1 MIISNLLPQ
10 VGLAACIIPSLA
22 CGLEIELRYDL
33 DTRNFFDQAGAK
45 EAMEAA
51 AEFYEELITDELG
64 AINSADFQV
73 AGSFTRTWTPT
84 YLEPNNGNIETLITS
99 AADLVVPA
107 DTLIIFVGGRAL
119 TSSGQ
124 GGPGGINFGPGDFSP
139 FPWLNQLVNRGETG
153 AARILL
159 NGSFSSN
166 ATDFAPWGG
175 TLFFN
180 QNLNWNFST
189 TDATAST
196 GIDFLSV
203 ALHELAHVFG
213 IGIFLSPASSWRPL
227 IASDGSFTGPL
238 TAAAHGSK
246 KLFIGAEALHW
257 NEAGTLTNNSQTVA
271 AFGREHGELQRPLML
286 PATSSTTAAFFSVP
300 TNLELAAL
308 QDIGWELNPAPRDF
322 NLAVELGGEGVE
334 IGIPTTS
341 GVNYVVNRADSLDA
355 LAPAGEVIVGDG
367 TVQIWTDPLAVGE
380 RAFFQV
386 EANAGGSQSRR
397 REAPTRSTTA
407 ERATDEAASEKP
419 LIPTL
424 LPEQCSCHLHSPE

>member
-1 MIISNLLPQ
+1 MITPNLLPR
-10 VGLAACIIPSLA
+10 VSLAACVIPSLA
-22 CGLEIELRYDL
+22 WGLEIELRYDL
-33 DTRNFFDQAGAK
+33 DTGNFFDQAGAK

-73 AGSFTRTWTPT
+73 AGSLTRTWTPT
-84 YLEPNNGNIETLITS
+84 YLEPNNGNAETLIAS

-119 TSSGQ
+119 TTSGQ
-124 GGPGGINFGPGDFSP
+124 GGPGGINFGPGDFPP
-139 FPWLNQLVNRGETG
+139 FPWLNQLVNRGEPG

-159 NGSFSSN
+159 NGNYSAN

-175 TLFFN
+175 TVFFN

-203 ALHELAHVFG
+203 ALHEFAHVLG

-238 TAAAHGSK
+238 TAAAHGSS
-246 KLFIGAEALHW
+246 KLFIGAGALHW

-286 PATSSTTAAFFSVP
+286 PATSSTTAAFFSIP

-322 NLAVELGGEGVE
+322 NLAVELGGETVE
-334 IGIPTTS
+334 IKIPTTS
-341 GVNYVVNRADSLDA
+341 GINYVVNRADSLDA

-367 TVQIWTDPLAVGE
+367 TVQVWTDPVAVGE

-386 EANAGGSQSRR
+386 EANAGGTQSRR
-397 REAPTRSTTA
+397 REAPTRSATA
-407 ERATDEAASEKP
+407 EGTTDEAASERP

-424 LPEQCSCHLHSPE
+424 LPEQCSCCLHSPE